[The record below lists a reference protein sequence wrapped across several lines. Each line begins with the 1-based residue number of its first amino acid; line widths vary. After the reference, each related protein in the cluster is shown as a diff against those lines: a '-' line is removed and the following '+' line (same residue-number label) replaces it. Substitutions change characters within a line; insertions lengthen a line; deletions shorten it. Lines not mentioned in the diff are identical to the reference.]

1 MLSAHRCPTESRS
14 LMMRDKTPALD
25 VSLLLSW
32 WGEEEQ
38 GLVDEEDDK
47 EVEDEEEDEADTN
60 RESDNERQND
70 EEEEE
75 GISRWFSTNQLSGN
89 GQASLY
95 DFRTSEMLFMSN
107 HKWFTTRFNFV
118 LRFF

>member
-1 MLSAHRCPTESRS
+1 MSIRPTESES
-14 LMMRDKTPALD
+14 VLMRDRTSTLD

-38 GLVDEEDDK
+38 EFVDEEDDK
-47 EVEDEEEDEADTN
+47 EVEEEEEEEEETK

-107 HKWFTTRFNFV
+107 
-118 LRFF
+118 LY